1 MFRGTNERFEFLCA
15 LCVSAVIILF
25 WTGVMLLIKET
36 QAKSILNKSQIFDY
50 CVNPYTG
57 CQVNCRYCY
66 ARLFMRRYS
75 GHKEPWGEFVD
86 VKINAPE
93 LLRKQLR
100 RAKRGTVWISSV
112 CDPYQPLE
120 ADYELTRRCLREL
133 LQVQFPVNIQT
144 KSKLVLRDLDLFKDF
159 KGIEVGFT
167 ITTNDEK
174 VSRLFE
180 PCAASVADRLK
191 GLEKLHSSG
200 IRTFAFIGPLLP
212 GRPEELVAS
221 LHGMVDR
228 VFIDRMNY
236 LGQVKSFYRQH
247 KLDWA
252 TEDDFFQEYKARLVS
267 ELKKRKMQFEA
278 VF

>member
-1 MFRGTNERFEFLCA
+1 
-15 LCVSAVIILF
+15 
-25 WTGVMLLIKET
+25 MLVVKEI

-66 ARLFMRRYS
+66 ARLFMKRYS

-93 LLRKQLR
+93 VLRKQLQ

-120 ADYELTRRCLREL
+120 VKYEITRRCLKEL
-133 LQVQFPVNIQT
+133 LEKQCPINVQT
-144 KSKLVLRDLDLFKDF
+144 KSKLVLRDLDLLKNFRE
-159 KGIEVGFT
+159 IEVGFT
-167 ITTNDEK
+167 ITTSDEK
-174 VSRLFE
+174 IARFFE
-180 PCAASVADRLK
+180 PGAASVSDRMK
-191 GLEKLHSSG
+191 SLERLHASG

-212 GRPEELVAS
+212 GNPEKLVAD
-221 LHGMVDR
+221 LDGLIDR

-236 LGQVKSFYRQH
+236 LNQVKAFYRQ
-247 KLDWA
+247 LNLEWA
-252 TEDDFFQEYKARLVS
+252 TDDEFFQVYKARLIS
-267 ELKKRKMQFEA
+267 ELKKRRMKFEA

>member
-1 MFRGTNERFEFLCA
+1 
-15 LCVSAVIILF
+15 
-25 WTGVMLLIKET
+25 MLTIKET

-66 ARLFMRRYS
+66 ARLFMKRYS

-93 LLRKQLR
+93 VLRKQLQ
-100 RAKRGTVWISSV
+100 RAKRGMVWISSV

-120 ADYELTRRCLREL
+120 AKYELTRRCLKEL
-133 LQVQFPVNIQT
+133 LEKQFPVNIQT
-144 KSKLVLRDLDLFKDF
+144 KSKLVLRDMDLLKDF
-159 KGIEVGFT
+159 KEIEVGFT

-174 VSRLFE
+174 IARSFE
-180 PCAASVADRLK
+180 PGAASVSDRMK
-191 GLEKLHSSG
+191 ALEKLHASG
-200 IRTFAFIGPLLP
+200 MRTFAFIGPLLP
-212 GRPEELVAS
+212 GDPEKLVAD
-221 LHGMVDR
+221 LAGLVDK

-236 LGQVKSFYRQH
+236 LNQIKAFYRQ
-247 KLDWA
+247 LNLEWA
-252 TEDDFFQEYKARLVS
+252 TEDEFFQEYKARLLS
-267 ELKKRKMQFEA
+267 ELKKRRMKFEA

>member
-1 MFRGTNERFEFLCA
+1 
-15 LCVSAVIILF
+15 
-25 WTGVMLLIKET
+25 MLTIKET

-66 ARLFMRRYS
+66 ARLFMKRYS

-93 LLRKQLR
+93 VLRKQLQ

-120 ADYELTRRCLREL
+120 AKYELTRRCLKEL
-133 LQVQFPVNIQT
+133 LEKQFPVNIQT
-144 KSKLVLRDLDLFKDF
+144 KSKLVLRDMNLLKDF
-159 KGIEVGFT
+159 KEIEVGFT

-174 VSRLFE
+174 IARSFE
-180 PCAASVADRLK
+180 PGAASVSDRMK
-191 GLEKLHSSG
+191 ALEKLHASG

-212 GRPEELVAS
+212 GDPEKLVAD
-221 LHGMVDR
+221 LAGLVDK

-236 LGQVKSFYRQH
+236 LNQIKAFYRQ
-247 KLDWA
+247 LNLEWA
-252 TEDDFFQEYKARLVS
+252 TEDEFFQEYKGRLIS
-267 ELKKRKMQFEA
+267 ELKKRRMKFEA

>member
-1 MFRGTNERFEFLCA
+1 
-15 LCVSAVIILF
+15 
-25 WTGVMLLIKET
+25 MLTVKET

-66 ARLFMRRYS
+66 ARLFMKRYS

-93 LLRKQLR
+93 VLRKQLQ

-120 ADYELTRRCLREL
+120 AKYELTRRCLKEL
-133 LQVQFPVNIQT
+133 LEKQFPVNIQT
-144 KSKLVLRDLDLFKDF
+144 KSKLVLRDLDLLKNFKE
-159 KGIEVGFT
+159 IEVGFT

-174 VSRLFE
+174 IARSFE
-180 PCAASVADRLK
+180 PGAASVSDRMK
-191 GLEKLHSSG
+191 ALEKLHDSG

-212 GRPEELVAS
+212 GDPEKLVAD
-221 LHGMVDR
+221 LAGLVDK

-236 LGQVKSFYRQH
+236 LNQIKAFYRE
-247 KLDWA
+247 LNLEWA
-252 TEDDFFQEYKARLVS
+252 TDDEFFQEYKARLTS
-267 ELKKRKMQFEA
+267 ELKKRRIKFEA

>member
-1 MFRGTNERFEFLCA
+1 
-15 LCVSAVIILF
+15 
-25 WTGVMLLIKET
+25 MLVVKEI

-66 ARLFMRRYS
+66 ARLFMKRYS

-86 VKINAPE
+86 VKINAAGV
-93 LLRKQLR
+93 LRKQLQ

-120 ADYELTRRCLREL
+120 VKYEITRRCLKEL
-133 LQVQFPVNIQT
+133 LEKQFPINVQT
-144 KSKLVLRDLDLFKDF
+144 KSKLVLRDLDLLKNFRE
-159 KGIEVGFT
+159 IEVGFT
-167 ITTNDEK
+167 ITTSDEK
-174 VSRLFE
+174 IARFFE
-180 PCAASVADRLK
+180 PGAASVSDRMK
-191 GLEKLHSSG
+191 SLERLHASG

-212 GRPEELVAS
+212 GNPEKLVAD
-221 LHGMVDR
+221 LDGLIDR

-236 LGQVKSFYRQH
+236 LNQVKAFYRQ
-247 KLDWA
+247 LNLEWA
-252 TEDDFFQEYKARLVS
+252 TDDEFFQVYKARLIS
-267 ELKKRKMQFEA
+267 ELKKRRMKFEA

>member
-1 MFRGTNERFEFLCA
+1 
-15 LCVSAVIILF
+15 
-25 WTGVMLLIKET
+25 MLIVKET

-66 ARLFMRRYS
+66 ARLFMKRYS
-75 GHKEPWGEFVD
+75 GHREPWGEFVD
-86 VKINAPE
+86 VKINAAAV
-93 LLRKQLR
+93 LRMQLQ

-120 ADYELTRRCLREL
+120 AKYELTRRCLEEL
-133 LQVQFPVNIQT
+133 LEKQFPVNIQT
-144 KSKLVLRDLDLFKDF
+144 KSKLVLRDLDLLKDF
-159 KGIEVGFT
+159 KEIEVGFT

-174 VSRLFE
+174 IARFFE
-180 PCAASVADRLK
+180 PGAASVADRMK
-191 GLEKLHSSG
+191 ALEKLHSSG

-212 GRPEELVAS
+212 GNPEKLVAD
-221 LHGMVDR
+221 LAGLVDK

-236 LGQVKSFYRQH
+236 VSQIKAFYRQ
-247 KLDWA
+247 LNLEWA
-252 TEDDFFQEYKARLVS
+252 IEDEFFQEYKGRLSS
-267 ELKKRKMQFEA
+267 ELKRRRIKFEA